1 MILGIDTSTLV
12 SSVALVDNNKVLAE
26 LNIQSKLTHSEM
38 LMPHIDQLLKL
49 SQVDKKALTSI
60 AVSIGPGSFTG
71 LRIGLATAKTI
82 AYALDI
88 PIIGVPTMEALAYN
102 CPIPGVYIMPLLDA
116 QKGNCYTAVYCW
128 EKENLIIKEQTKVDS
143 FDNLLS
149 CAIKMDKKVVVLG
162 EVAIKYADK
171 IKDIH
176 DNIVLAQPQIIFAKA
191 SSVALLGNYMQ
202 NRGVKHD
209 VMTLEPYYIRKSE
222 AEVLW
227 EKRNGSC
234 NE

>member
-12 SSVALVDNNKVLAE
+12 SSVALVDKNKVLAE

-49 SQVDKKALTSI
+49 AQVDKKAVTGI

-102 CPIPGVYIMPLLDA
+102 CPIPEVYIMPLLDA
-116 QKGNCYTAVYCW
+116 QKGNCYTAKYCW
-128 EKENLIIKEQTKVDS
+128 EEGKLIIKEQTKVDS

-149 CAIKMDKKVVVLG
+149 YATNQDKKVIILG
-162 EVAIKYADK
+162 EIAIKHADK
-171 IKDIH
+171 IKELH
-176 DNIVLAQPQIIFAKA
+176 ENIILAQPQIIFAKA
-191 SSVALLGNYMQ
+191 SSVAFLGIDMQ
-202 NRGVKHD
+202 NRGINHD

-227 EKRNGSC
+227 EQRNGISHD
-234 NE
+234 